1 MAKLVVLS
9 GVPGSGKSYFT
20 SLVQRK
26 YGGHVYTVSSDN
38 LRNLVGGG
46 VQNFDNEKL
55 IWQMYYELPKVWVLD
70 KDGIVIM
77 DATQTRKEFRYEA
90 MKQFRDL
97 FERIELVMFNLP
109 GELIKEQNVNRE
121 WVVPDNAMDKFFG
134 EFSTPL
140 DEEEIN
146 FFDNIYFLTS
156 REDFFTVVKAI

>member
-26 YGGHVYTVSSDN
+26 YGGHVYSVSSDA

-46 VQNFDNEKL
+46 IQNFENEQL
-55 IWQMYYELPKVWVLD
+55 IWKMYYELPKVWVLD
-70 KDGIVIM
+70 PNGIVIM

-90 MKQFRDL
+90 IKQYKDSFDS
-97 FERIELVMFNLP
+97 IDLVMFTLP
-109 GELIKEQNVNRE
+109 DDVIKEQNVNRE
-121 WVVPDNAMDKFFG
+121 WVVPDKAMDKFFG

-140 DEEEIN
+140 DEEEIA
-146 FFDNIYFLTS
+146 FFDHIYFLNN
-156 REDFFTVVKAI
+156 RDDFFTVVKLI